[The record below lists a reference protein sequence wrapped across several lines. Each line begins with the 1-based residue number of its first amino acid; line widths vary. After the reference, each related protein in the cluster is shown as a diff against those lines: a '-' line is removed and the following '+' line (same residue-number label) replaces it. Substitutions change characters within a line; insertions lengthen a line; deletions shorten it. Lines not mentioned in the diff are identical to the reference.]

1 MKIALLGDTHFGVRN
16 DNPFFY
22 KYYDKIYNEWF
33 FPYLE
38 DRGIDK
44 VIQLGDLFDRRKYIN
59 FVTLKNSQDIFL
71 DRLNKKYKSWIL
83 VGNHDSYFKNTLEV
97 NSLQLLLK
105 QYSNI
110 HGIICPYETSFD
122 GVNILFIPWVCE
134 SNKEEVENALKVSKA
149 QIVVGHFEFDG
160 FDMYRGTPHH
170 GESFIDR
177 NLLNKFEFVFSGHFH
192 HKSTK
197 DNVYYLGTPYE
208 MTWSDYDDPK
218 GFHIFEPRTREL
230 EFVKN
235 PYQIFHKIFYDDKD
249 KDLNFIDSFDYSL
262 YKDTFIKVVVISKNN
277 PYMFDMFIDRLEKNQ
292 AYNVEVV
299 DDHHN
304 LMYTSDESIV
314 SSAEDTLTILSKHVN
329 QLPADIDKSKLN
341 KLMIE
346 VYHEA
351 LSIE

>member
-22 KYYDKIYNEWF
+22 EYFDKFYNKWF

-38 DRGIDK
+38 ERGIDK
-44 VIQLGDLFDRRKYIN
+44 LIQLGDLFDRRKYIN
-59 FVTLKNSQDIFL
+59 FLTLKKSQDIFL
-71 DRLNKKYKSWIL
+71 ERLNKKFKSWIL

-97 NSLQLLLK
+97 NSLQLLLP
-105 QYSNI
+105 QYNNI

-134 SNKEEVENALKVSKA
+134 LNKEEVENALKITKA
-149 QIVVGHFEFDG
+149 QIVVGHFEFEG
-160 FDMYRGTPHH
+160 FDMYRGAPHH
-170 GESFIDR
+170 GASSIDKS
-177 NLLNKFEFVFSGHFH
+177 LLDKFEFVFSGHFH

-197 DNVYYLGTPYE
+197 DNVHYLGTPYE

-218 GFHIFEPRTREL
+218 GFHIFEPHTREL

-249 KDLNFIDSFDYSL
+249 KDLSFLSSFDYGF
-262 YKDTFIKVVVISKNN
+262 YQHTFVKVVVINKTN
-277 PYMFDMFIDRLEKNQ
+277 PYMFDLFIEALEKNNV
-292 AYNVEVV
+292 YNIDVV
-299 DDHHN
+299 DDHQN
-304 LMYTSDESIV
+304 MSYISDENIISTV
-314 SSAEDTLTILSKHVN
+314 DDTLSILSKQVK
-329 QLPADIDKSKLN
+329 QLTQEVDKNRLEKILFD
-341 KLMIE
+341 L
-346 VYHEA
+346 YHEA